1 MSLRQPVQYP
11 VRYYSYLDA
20 GAPQLADIDGNIKTI
35 LKACLVTGYGA
46 KVGAGWT
53 ALFEDDYRIVLRRPL
68 LTGNPPD
75 IKIENGVIN
84 GTTRHRVVSQ
94 DSPIGLDDTNELAAV
109 KMLARDSACNNKW
122 HLIASDFGFIF
133 CYAMAEDGVPYSDK
147 SSVLYV
153 GSMKKMQDSAADFFV
168 ASEYS
173 LTTNNGTHGVWVN
186 GILGTLT
193 RFKDMRANITYTK
206 KAYVELNGTE
216 LTYNNDYLA
225 QDVIIG
231 EKSIT
236 PFYCSVM
243 STHADLITKTI
254 SINDRQMIRYVDHV
268 YEGTSKALYIPLD
281 YWEL

>member
-109 KMLARDSACNNKW
+109 NLLARDNRLGVEW
-122 HLIASDFGFIF
+122 HLVISDFGFVF
-133 CYAMAEDGVPYSDK
+133 CYQMGSGEASYERNNIVYCGSTQKINDADADIFVSSSSSRANSNGTGTFPYQTFLTSTSYLRDMHTAAEYKDWTLLNIAK
-147 SSVLYV
+147 SEKYFNDDYLVQKLLNQNGFYLPFYTSV
-153 GSMKKMQDSAADFFV
+153 
-168 ASEYS
+168 
-173 LTTNNGTHGVWVN
+173 TTNVSNKLSAVVD
-186 GILGTLT
+186 IDDRSML
-193 RFKDMRANITYTK
+193 RFFNK
-206 KAYVELNGTE
+206 
-216 LTYNNDYLA
+216 
-225 QDVIIG
+225 
-231 EKSIT
+231 
-236 PFYCSVM
+236 
-243 STHADLITKTI
+243 H
-254 SINDRQMIRYVDHV
+254 
-268 YEGTSKALYIPLD
+268 YETTAFAFYIPLD